1 MKVYF
6 TICILLT
13 LGMNAY
19 SQEELS
25 DEQKKVVGVLFDKY
39 ATVAGAWFVNNNC
52 SILNEK
58 ENSEFFWYTSEFTK
72 IVSSLKNP
80 KMVTSI
86 QKSAKK
92 VSEQDKYK
100 KCGDESKEV
109 VQQSFNIA
117 KELVHKLSKKKPDVQ
132 ASLKASTLSKYKEVH
147 IFMSAAN
154 RCNFLKGEMK
164 DEVLSVKNGVD
175 AGIKKSYPQDFEQIS
190 AIKEQLPCDK
200 NTEKLYVGSLAK
212 LRSLQGQFTSANK

>member
-1 MKVYF
+1 
-6 TICILLT
+6 
-13 LGMNAY
+13 MNAY

-100 KCGDESKEV
+100 KCGEWAIPMFPKTRSVKGSPMTPYIFASQCSIEDAAITLMKV
-109 VQQSFNIA
+109 YKIQ
-117 KELVHKLSKKKPDVQ
+117 KELLIRLTED
-132 ASLKASTLSKYKEVH
+132 
-147 IFMSAAN
+147 AN
-154 RCNFLKGEMK
+154 
-164 DEVLSVKNGVD
+164 
-175 AGIKKSYPQDFEQIS
+175 
-190 AIKEQLPCDK
+190 
-200 NTEKLYVGSLAK
+200 
-212 LRSLQGQFTSANK
+212 LRVS